1 MLGIEDVVLNHEQ
14 DVEEHAD
21 AAQSEL
27 HNVALQTGPLV
38 FSSSLPTTRTQNSA
52 IHKELN
58 NRERASGEVQQ
69 DVVNGPADTAIRE
82 RSHGIE

>member
-1 MLGIEDVVLNHEQ
+1 MLGIEDVVLNHEE

-21 AAQSEL
+21 ASQSEL

-38 FSSSLPTTRTQNSA
+38 FSSSLPTTCTQDSA

-58 NRERASGEVQQ
+58 NRKRASGEIQQ
-69 DVVNGPADTAIRE
+69 NVVNGPANTTIME